1 MQKLIS
7 GLSGGDSQ
15 FGRALEIALV
25 EALKACLGVVDV
37 EVKLSPRI
45 RAICFYQVGK
55 DISLGAAQR
64 LDPLACEGDI
74 VSKVL
79 ELEELPERVIRRVKR
94 RFPSIL
100 EELRAEE
107 AYWTWKQRVHQAVE
121 GVIVKADSQVVW
133 VDLGGQIGIMPRS
146 QWIPKEVPGYI
157 PGKAYWLYVLK
168 AQREGRALRIY
179 LSRNSIGLPVALLR
193 EMVPGIKARCIRRI
207 AGARSWLVVNRR
219 LEKKVLAELGKRL
232 GGEWVGVSNG

>member
-1 MQKLIS
+1 MQKLMD

-45 RAICFYQVGK
+45 RAICFYEVGK
-55 DISLGAAQR
+55 DISLRAAQR

-74 VSKVL
+74 VPKVL
-79 ELEELPERVIRRVKR
+79 DLEELPERVIRRVKR

-100 EELRAEE
+100 DELRAEE
-107 AYWTWKQRVHQAVE
+107 AYWFWKQRVHRAVE
-121 GVIVKADSQVVW
+121 GVVVKADSQTAW

-146 QWIPKEVPGYI
+146 QWIPREVVEYR
-157 PGKAYWLYVLK
+157 PGKVFWFYVLK
-168 AQREGRALRIY
+168 VKRERSSLKVF
-179 LSRNSIGLPVALLR
+179 LSRNSINLPVALIR
-193 EMVPGIKARCIRRI
+193 EVSPRTKAVCVRRI
-207 AGARSWLVVNRR
+207 AGARSWLVVNKR
-219 LEKKVLAELGKRL
+219 LEKKMLSELGRRL
-232 GGEWVGVSNG
+232 GGERLVVSKR